1 MDRRVLYIIYVMIFS
16 LFAASCSESAE
27 VVARYV
33 DVEISTAIEANYSD
47 EAVSRAESEV
57 EVDDSEYDM
66 RYTIELWSDDHSEII
81 YRYDEVVADI
91 SANLTH
97 SFRAVAGDYRL
108 VIFADY
114 VEDAGE
120 TTHYTTTNGLNQIT
134 MASTSYTANNASRDC
149 YGYSEDIEI
158 SSSFALSGITLKR
171 PMAKMTLA
179 DTTPA
184 NVTGGENVV
193 ITYSKSIPNGYD
205 LLNGEVITT
214 EAVTATYPATT
225 VASEVIAFDYIFIS
239 GSEEY
244 LMTFE
249 VGDKEVSSMI
259 YFEENKT
266 TNIKAKFFETVT
278 LTE

>member
-1 MDRRVLYIIYVMIFS
+1 MDRRILHIIFVMIFS

-27 VVARYV
+27 VAQRYV
-33 DVEISTAIEANYSD
+33 DVEISTAIEANYSA
-47 EAVSRAESEV
+47 EGYSRAEGES
-57 EVDDSEYDM
+57 EVDDEIYDI
-66 RYTIELWSDDHSEII
+66 RYTIELWSDDRSEII
-81 YRYDEVVADI
+81 YCYDEVVADI

-158 SSSFALSGITLKR
+158 TSSFALSGIKLKR

-179 DTTPA
+179 DTTPD
-184 NVTGGENVV
+184 NVTSGEEVE
-193 ITYSKSIPNGYD
+193 ITYSTSIPNGYD

-214 EAVTATYPATT
+214 EEVTVSYPTT
-225 VASEVIAFDYIFIS
+225 EASEMIAFDYIFIS
-239 GSEEY
+239 GVADY
-244 LMTFE
+244 LMIFKVGEKE
-249 VGDKEVSSMI
+249 VGATI
-259 YFEENKT
+259 NFEENKI
-266 TNIKAKFFETVT
+266 TNITAKFFETQ
-278 LTE
+278 TE